1 MATPAIHMDISDAE
15 QLVSFLETLPS
26 KVAKKP
32 LVAILR
38 KGANEV
44 KKELRRELPSNMKKF
59 KAIIGAKATR
69 GFNTGLTVGFY
80 GRKVYFEIRQRTK
93 WDSYFLVY
101 WANYGTLSNRDA
113 SHKFKKGRRAVSSSW
128 KGGIKAGGFVER
140 GMERGT
146 PKAEQKI
153 EQEFYNVVDA
163 WASKHGFR

>member
-44 KKELRRELPSNMKKF
+44 KKELRRELPSNLKKF
-59 KAIIGAKATR
+59 KTIIGAKATR
-69 GFNTGLTVGFY
+69 GNYAGLTVGYY
-80 GRKVYFEIRQRTK
+80 GKKVYFVNRRGVK
-93 WDSYFLVY
+93 WDSYMMVY
-101 WANYGTLSNRDA
+101 WANYGTLSKRDA
-113 SHKFKKGRRAVSSSW
+113 SHKFKKSRRAVSARW
-128 KGGIKAGGFVER
+128 KGGIRSNNFVER

-146 PKAEQKI
+146 PKAEKKI
-153 EQEFYNVVDA
+153 EEEFYNVIDS